1 MNNDSTNPIAGI
13 DIPLKLVDAANK
25 NELVIFAGAG
35 VSSPGI
41 PVFDEL
47 VEEAFKYISNK
58 HDNITSLPEKPCVNP
73 PLENALNKYA
83 DIKSL
88 PEKLDRVQRDGSNAK
103 QLVADLI
110 SKYQEKPENCSQNHQ
125 TLLKFF
131 KDKDNIRIVT
141 TNYDHNFHK
150 AAQELGLES
159 LQQYCQPILPLGY
172 RFKGIVYLHG
182 RTDDTDSMIMTQTD
196 FSEAYLNHQR
206 TRLFLQELFNQYTV
220 LFVGYSFQDELI
232 KYIFKSFN
240 SKDFKDKAFALMP
253 KDESENAE
261 YLDINSLRTVGKV
274 EKGEFV
280 KQNEINEAESQKI
293 WDRLKEQG
301 VLDERDEIN
310 TEITINQD
318 NINTWLDVEVD
329 AVKSHVLGVL
339 KQDCFK
345 QDCFKK
351 IWECLK
357 QWGERNTPGLIA
369 KIVAQETAPFD
380 PSIWGSVIREWFKQ
394 SHEQSLT
401 QDDVK
406 QDVQFLLDNYQS
418 LQAFHTTICQFLSKN
433 AKVLKAHKES
443 QTLADTIRDAI
454 FNDQT
459 IGPLARYEA
468 GEESE
473 EAINSSGF
481 YLCDFY
487 IRSIQYDQYDDQP
500 ISDDTL
506 NRAVGSFFENQ
517 SYSAK
522 MGRSALAYHLA
533 FLYQKNKSWTI
544 QNVLPLFNEDLNCEE
559 ATRSLALFILSNR
572 WNEALLEQLLDQKKD
587 SFINFKGLGKSRK
600 IFCQQMAALAIS
612 VAMFRGE
619 TVLEKAWFQSFV
631 GHCESDD
638 FVFFAQ
644 GLSSVF
650 HHLVKDET
658 RDQSKKIEYLNK
670 SWAVFLKGYVN
681 NRHLGVPIKI
691 ESSECLALLNSG
703 LYLMDASFSEFVE
716 TLSTMKLP
724 LIKNL
729 NPGHH
734 RFVSKLQNQ
743 IKGKNKSAIAKLLIF
758 LLDHGLV
765 SSVEKQLF
773 LDKLVQSIQDD
784 ISDDLKAELDAR
796 M

>member
-1 MNNDSTNPIAGI
+1 MNNDSTIHIAGI

-35 VSSPGI
+35 VSPGI
-41 PVFDEL
+41 SGASVSLDTPLSNDHVDAAL
-47 VEEAFKYISNK
+47 KNISNK
-58 HDNITSLPEKPCVNP
+58 HDNITSLPETHKIYQEHGRFESLVNVALD
-73 PLENALNKYA
+73 LENISNKH
-83 DIKSL
+83 DNITSL
-88 PEKLDRVQRDGSNAK
+88 PERLDRVQNDVQKNGINVK
-103 QLVADLI
+103 KLVADVL
-110 SKYQEKPENCSQNHQ
+110 KKQKNGNENHQ
-125 TLLKFF
+125 ILLNFF

-141 TNYDHNFHK
+141 TNYDGNFHK
-150 AAQELGLES
+150 AAQALGLED
-159 LQQYCQPILPLGY
+159 LQQYCQPILPFGDK
-172 RFKGIVYLHG
+172 FKGIVYLHG
-182 RTDDTDSMIMTQTD
+182 RIDDTDSMIMTQTD
-196 FSEAYLNHQR
+196 FSEAYLNRQR

-240 SKDFKDKAFALMP
+240 NKDFKDKAFALMD
-253 KDESENAE
+253 KDESENAK
-261 YLDINSLRTVGKV
+261 YLG
-274 EKGEFV
+274 
-280 KQNEINEAESQKI
+280 
-293 WDRLKEQG
+293 
-301 VLDERDEIN
+301 
-310 TEITINQD
+310 ITPLSPLTNGPND
-318 NINTWLDVEVD
+318 
-329 AVKSHVLGVL
+329 
-339 KQDCFK
+339 

-351 IWECLK
+351 IWDCLK

-418 LQAFHTTICQFLSKN
+418 LQACHTTICQFLSDN
-433 AKVLKAHKES
+433 AQHLIAHKES

-459 IGPLARYEA
+459 IEPVLIYKD
-468 GEESE
+468 GEESDWVA

-487 IRSIQYDQYDDQP
+487 IRSIQCADDQP
-500 ISDDTL
+500 ISDEPL
-506 NRAVGSFFENQ
+506 NRALSSFFENQ

-533 FLYQKNKSWTI
+533 FLYQKNESWTI
-544 QNVLPLFNEDLNCEE
+544 KNVLPLFNWDPNYTE
-559 ATRSLALFILSNR
+559 ATRSLVLYIWSNR
-572 WNEALLEQLLDQKKD
+572 WNEALLEQLLTQKEG
-587 SFINFKGLGKSRK
+587 SFINFKGLGESRK

-612 VAMFRGE
+612 VAVYRGE

-650 HHLVKDET
+650 HDLVKDET
-658 RDQSKKIEYLNK
+658 RDTSKKIECLNM
-670 SWAVFLKGYVN
+670 SWEFFLKEYVDD
-681 NRHLGVPIKI
+681 RHSGVPIEI
-691 ESSECLALLNSG
+691 EPSECLALLDSG

-716 TLSTMKLP
+716 KLSTMKLS

-729 NPGHH
+729 NPGQHG
-734 RFVSKLQNQ
+734 FVVKLWSQTE
-743 IKGKNKSAIAKLLIF
+743 GKESSAIAKLLIF

-773 LDKLVQSIQDD
+773 LGKLVQSIQDD
-784 ISDDLKAELDAR
+784 ISDDLKAELNAR